1 MAKSSGNGK
10 LWENDGR
17 CMKILEHMENM
28 GEHIGKI
35 QGTIWEHIWE
45 KPSTKQEVKLEKLGI
60 SCDFVLVKKC
70 DFWKNQAITL
80 VSWES

>member
-35 QGTIWEHIWE
+35 
-45 KPSTKQEVKLEKLGI
+45 
-60 SCDFVLVKKC
+60 
-70 DFWKNQAITL
+70 
-80 VSWES
+80 